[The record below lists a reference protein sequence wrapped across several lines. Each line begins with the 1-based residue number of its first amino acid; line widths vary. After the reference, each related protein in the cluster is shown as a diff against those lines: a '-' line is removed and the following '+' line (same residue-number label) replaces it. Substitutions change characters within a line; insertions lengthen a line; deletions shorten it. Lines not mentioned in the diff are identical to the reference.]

1 MSKTSE
7 NKKLYIQIYEEI
19 CDYIRINSLKP
30 GDRLPT
36 EMELCKLL
44 SVSRTILRES
54 LKSLEIA
61 GIISSKPGVG
71 IVLCDLNAEYFM
83 STLVNLLHLSNDDN
97 TEVYISELRSVL
109 ELSLIDEVFNTVTPN
124 EIKELEY
131 YLEKMKKNAEE
142 RLKKKSHTHGMKLAE
157 ADSRFHKALYTNV
170 RNKLIV
176 SIISFAWAY
185 NKQYKVTY
193 QDNKY
198 LRSTIYKHEKILEAL
213 KNHDYAKFKEAMN
226 YHFKPISK

>member
-1 MSKTSE
+1 MSKINE
-7 NKKLYIQIYEEI
+7 NKKLYIQIYEDI
-19 CDYIRINSLKP
+19 CDYIKTNSLKP

-97 TEVYISELRSVL
+97 TEIYISELRATL
-109 ELSLIDEVFNTVTPN
+109 ELSLIEEVFKTITPK
-124 EIKELEY
+124 EISELEF
-131 YLEKMKKNAEE
+131 YLEKMKKSAEE
-142 RLKKKSHTHGMKLAE
+142 RLKKNPHTHGMKLAE
-157 ADSRFHKALYTNV
+157 ADSRFHKVLYTNV
-170 RNKLIV
+170 QNKLIV

-185 NKQYKVTY
+185 NKQYKISY
-193 QDNKY
+193 QDNRY
-198 LRSTIYKHEKILEAL
+198 LRNTIYKHETILEAL
-213 KNHDYAKFKEAMN
+213 KNHDYEKFKEAMN
-226 YHFKPISK
+226 YHFKPIAK